1 VFQVPVD
8 WEVDRELL
16 ADLVRARMAEVDA
29 A

>member
-1 VFQVPVD
+1 VPVD